1 MPALSFTMVCAPA
14 TVLPSTS
21 ATPSINSRF
30 ILSSLLY
37 RPNAR
42 HPVRPGNRIE
52 IRSFDSTQF
61 YRTVVRTGDPSI
73 LLKRQ
78 NVEAFRRKGQCNL
91 DVDLLRRSRQFGR
104 NLRRS
109 NQREPE
115 LEAEPRSDYAEHDAA
130 PARLDDFGGEA
141 HADRTI
147 CSTWDDSR
155 LKLSSSIRS
164 FQTRGRGRS
173 TST

>member
-14 TVLPSTS
+14 TALPSTS
-21 ATPSINSRF
+21 TTPSINSRF

-42 HPVRPGNRIE
+42 HPVRPGHRIE

-61 YRTVVRTGDPSI
+61 YRTVIRTGDSPI

-78 NVEAFRRKGQCNL
+78 NVEAFGRKGQCDL
-91 DVDLLRRSRQFGR
+91 DVDLFRRSQQIRGNF
-104 NLRRS
+104 RRS

-115 LEAEPRSDYAEHDAA
+115 LE
-130 PARLDDFGGEA
+130 
-141 HADRTI
+141 
-147 CSTWDDSR
+147 
-155 LKLSSSIRS
+155 
-164 FQTRGRGRS
+164 
-173 TST
+173 

>member
-1 MPALSFTMVCAPA
+1 MPALSFTIVCAPA
-14 TVLPSTS
+14 AVHPSAR
-21 ATPSINSRF
+21 ATPSINSLF

-42 HPVRPGNRIE
+42 HPVRPGHRIE

-61 YRTVVRTGDPSI
+61 YRMVVRAGDPSI

-78 NVEAFRRKGQCNL
+78 NVKAFGRKGQCDL
-91 DVDLLRRSRQFGR
+91 DVDLLRRARKFGR
-104 NLRRS
+104 DLRRG

-115 LEAEPRSDYAEHDAA
+115 LEAEPCRDHAEHGAA
-130 PARLDDFGGEA
+130 PARPDDFGGEA

-147 CSTWDDSR
+147 C
-155 LKLSSSIRS
+155 
-164 FQTRGRGRS
+164 
-173 TST
+173 

>member
-21 ATPSINSRF
+21 ATPSINSLF

-42 HPVRPGNRIE
+42 HPVRPGHRIE
-52 IRSFDSTQF
+52 IRSFDTTQF
-61 YRTVVRTGDPSI
+61 YRMVVRAGDPSI

-78 NVEAFRRKGQCNL
+78 NVEAFGRKGQRDL
-91 DVDLLRRSRQFGR
+91 DIDLLRRARQFGR
-104 NLRRS
+104 DFRRS

-115 LEAEPRSDYAEHDAA
+115 LECEP
-130 PARLDDFGGEA
+130 
-141 HADRTI
+141 
-147 CSTWDDSR
+147 
-155 LKLSSSIRS
+155 
-164 FQTRGRGRS
+164 
-173 TST
+173 